1 MMKLSN
7 KMLGTKDNGGKVGDG
22 SLKAME
28 EKVTIKMLLCF
39 NETRHNYRE

>member
-7 KMLGTKDNGGKVGDG
+7 KMFGTKDNGGKVGDG
-22 SLKAME
+22 KLEAIE
-28 EKVTIKMLLCF
+28 EKVITKMLLCF